1 MEESEEAGSATRRA
15 SVKTDLHQH
24 AAAGQEATQETEET
38 TMEMAKAKRR
48 KKRKRKK
55 GAPRRLVGPKKKH
68 LTRSR

>member
-15 SVKTDLHQH
+15 SGKTSLHQRV
-24 AAAGQEATQETEET
+24 AADQEATQETEET

-55 GAPRRLVGPKKKH
+55 GAPRKLAELKKK
-68 LTRSR
+68 R